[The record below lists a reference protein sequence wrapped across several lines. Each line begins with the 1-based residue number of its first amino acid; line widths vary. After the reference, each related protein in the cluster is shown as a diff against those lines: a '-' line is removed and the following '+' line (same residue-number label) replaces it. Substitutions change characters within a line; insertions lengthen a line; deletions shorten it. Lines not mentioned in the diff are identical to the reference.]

1 MKTSL
6 TSTRL
11 TRLALV
17 AVVTAVV
24 SPPALAGGAEFQSL
38 YDLIHGWATGYLGKS
53 LALAFLIVGLGVGV
67 IRGSVMACGSCIA
80 AAVCLLMVPG
90 ILDTMFAAGT
100 V

>member
-1 MKTSL
+1 MSL
-6 TSTRL
+6 SRSASRVSTL
-11 TRLALV
+11 VLAAVAAALV
-17 AVVTAVV
+17 
-24 SPPALAGGAEFQSL
+24 SHPALAGGAEFQSL

-67 IRGSVMACGSCIA
+67 IRGSVMACVSCIA

-90 ILDTMFAAGT
+90 IVDTMFAAGT